1 MNTSTLVQDLWITEE
16 ETQVELIGPSW
27 MHLVAPCCA
36 SSQAAFLPGRV
47 VRKYRHR
54 HTTQP
59 RKEPIMTSRYT
70 TRLGHHAAALCL
82 ALAATLVI
90 FSGVS
95 SLASPSHAG
104 AMLVHVQ
111 STASQS

>member
-1 MNTSTLVQDLWITEE
+1 
-16 ETQVELIGPSW
+16 
-27 MHLVAPCCA
+27 
-36 SSQAAFLPGRV
+36 
-47 VRKYRHR
+47 
-54 HTTQP
+54 
-59 RKEPIMTSRYT
+59 MTSRYT

-104 AMLVHVQ
+104 AMLVHLQ